1 MIMSKL
7 KFGHNSKLES
17 TLPKDITLYTA
28 LEKYYKLSERQ
39 YAWSD
44 YIRFELL

>member
-7 KFGHNSKLES
+7 KFGHYNKLKS
-17 TLPKDITLYTA
+17 TLPKNITLYTA

-39 YAWSD
+39 
-44 YIRFELL
+44 